1 MKHLGKEN
9 AEGKKR
15 ERKKK
20 RERGEKKAC
29 NFLFLET
36 ENK

>member
-20 RERGEKKAC
+20 RERGGGEKSMQFSVSR
-29 NFLFLET
+29 N
-36 ENK
+36 

>member
-20 RERGEKKAC
+20 RERGEKKSMQFSVSR
-29 NFLFLET
+29 N
-36 ENK
+36 